1 MAIVDFPSLSD
12 FELSHARIKPH
23 IHRTP
28 VLTNQT
34 IDQLASCSISFKCEN
49 FQKVGAFKAR
59 GGLNAILS
67 LTDDEKKKGV
77 ATHSS
82 GNHAQAVAL
91 AAKVAGIKAWIVM
104 PSNAPKVKKDAVLGY
119 GAEVIEC
126 EPTLQA
132 REDTLEKVITEH
144 GAIMIHPY
152 NDHRIIQGQGTA
164 TKELLEDSDF
174 NFDYFVAPIGGGGL
188 ISGTALMAHYLSP
201 ETKVVGAEPEAA
213 DDAYRSFK
221 SGTLEKN
228 ETPPKTVA
236 DGLLTNLGEKNFQ
249 VIKEYVHDVLL
260 VNDQEIMAAMRLVWE
275 RMKIII
281 EPSCAAPLAAV
292 LKNRELFTGK
302 KVGIILSGGN
312 VDFEKIKF

>member
-1 MAIVDFPSLSD
+1 MNDLPLTLTD
-12 FELSHARIKPH
+12 FEQAHDRIRPYV
-23 IHRTP
+23 HRTP
-28 VLTNQT
+28 ILTSESINA
-34 IDQLASCSISFKCEN
+34 LAGCEIHFKCEN

-59 GGLNAILS
+59 GGINAIRSLS
-67 LTDDEKKKGV
+67 EEELQRGV

-91 AAKVAGIKAWIVM
+91 AAKLVGTKAWIVM
-104 PSNAPKVKKDAVLGY
+104 PINAPKVKKDAVLGY

-132 REDTLEKVITEH
+132 REDNLAKVITDH

-164 TKELLEDSDF
+164 AKELLEDSSF
-174 NFDYFVAPIGGGGL
+174 QFDYLLAPIGGGGL
-188 ISGTALMAHYLSP
+188 ISGTALMTHYLSP
-201 ETKVVGAEPEAA
+201 ETKVIGAEPEAA

-221 SGTLEKN
+221 SGSLEKN

-236 DGLLTNLGEKNFQ
+236 DGLLTNLGEKNFE
-249 VIKEYVHDVLL
+249 VIKKYVHDVLL
-260 VNDQEIMAAMRLVWE
+260 VNDKEIMAAMRLVWE

-281 EPSCAAPLAAV
+281 EPSCATPLAAV
-292 LKNRELFTGK
+292 LKNRELFEGK

-312 VDFEKIKF
+312 VDFEKIQF